1 MAQMAK
7 TPEALANHLAFLE
20 MDLADRDFHRLALT
34 HARQFQNQ
42 IRALID
48 QAVREGELRKCATA
62 KLANAVQSMMGGSLL
77 GWAIHR
83 EGKADAWIVRD
94 LDVLL
99 RPYRRKSTEGTLG
112 RTARLGLPS
121 VKQLFRR

>member
-1 MAQMAK
+1 
-7 TPEALANHLAFLE
+7 
-20 MDLADRDFHRLALT
+20 LALT